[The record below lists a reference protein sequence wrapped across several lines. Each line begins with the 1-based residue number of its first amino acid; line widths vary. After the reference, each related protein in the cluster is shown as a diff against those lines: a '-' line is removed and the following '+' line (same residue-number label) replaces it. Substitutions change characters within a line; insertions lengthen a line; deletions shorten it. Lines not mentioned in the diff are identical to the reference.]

1 VVVPGWFAV
10 VGMPLRSDDEV
21 VEVEEVEEE
30 EEEEDVEEL
39 EAESF
44 VDGSKLE
51 GGGSIESYTTRF
63 FTVEV
68 ERSRLASCSI
78 IDATKR
84 SRATWRISGCS
95 GTHLMCCGG
104 G

>member
-1 VVVPGWFAV
+1 MVVPGWFAV
-10 VGMPLRSDDEV
+10 VGMPLRSDDVV
-21 VEVEEVEEE
+21 VEVEDV
-30 EEEEDVEEL
+30 EEEEDVEVE
-39 EAESF
+39 EVNAESF

-84 SRATWRISGCS
+84 SRAT
-95 GTHLMCCGG
+95 
-104 G
+104 

>member
-1 VVVPGWFAV
+1 MVVPGWFAV
-10 VGMPLRSDDEV
+10 VGMPLRSDDV
-21 VEVEEVEEE
+21 VVVVEEVEEE
-30 EEEEDVEEL
+30 EEVEEVEEL
-39 EAESF
+39 ESF

-84 SRATWRISGCS
+84 SRAT
-95 GTHLMCCGG
+95 
-104 G
+104 

>member
-1 VVVPGWFAV
+1 MVVPGWFAV
-10 VGMPLRSDDEV
+10 VGMPLRSDDVVVV
-21 VEVEEVEEE
+21 VEDVVEVEEE
-30 EEEEDVEEL
+30 EEVEEEV

-84 SRATWRISGCS
+84 SRAT
-95 GTHLMCCGG
+95 
-104 G
+104 

>member
-1 VVVPGWFAV
+1 MVVPGWFAV

-21 VEVEEVEEE
+21 EEEEEVEEE
-30 EEEEDVEEL
+30 V

-84 SRATWRISGCS
+84 SRAT
-95 GTHLMCCGG
+95 
-104 G
+104 